1 MIHPIG
7 RKGLQHPQG
16 FAYTVNANKN
26 GKYTKGGY
34 GLSKNGIALDSIG
47 RNALKSR

>member
-34 GLSKNGIALDSIG
+34 GLSKNGMPL
-47 RNALKSR
+47 NENNTNTLKR